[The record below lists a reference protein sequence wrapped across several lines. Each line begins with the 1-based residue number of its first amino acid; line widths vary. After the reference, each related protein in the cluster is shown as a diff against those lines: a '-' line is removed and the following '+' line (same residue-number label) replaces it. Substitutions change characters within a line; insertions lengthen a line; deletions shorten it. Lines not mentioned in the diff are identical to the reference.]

1 MNNLSKISENIN
13 MCKGFKGRLLN
24 GEIFSDYTTFKTGG
38 KIPLYAEPVDEDD
51 LKLILE
57 FFHQQKIPSFIL
69 GGGSNIVP
77 DDEGID
83 FAVISTRCL
92 SGISVRAGSA
102 GDAGCAHDV
111 ESTESFAGYGESSKK
126 VHGSEDAETLFLTCG
141 AGTPI
146 EKITEFCIENSL
158 SGLESFAGLP
168 GTAGGAV
175 YMNARCYGA
184 SVSDV
189 LVSVRYVKCPAEK
202 AQKVAPEDSD
212 AAEKRADVFSFA
224 EYVRKDEDWD
234 YKKSPF
240 QGTADV
246 IVSVTFRVAKGD
258 SAEIRS
264 KSESFVE
271 DRRNKGHFR
280 FPSAGSVFK
289 NNREFGKPSG
299 QIIQDAGLRGL
310 SVGGAQVAPWHGN
323 IIVNTGNAT
332 SSDIKKLSDTVA
344 SEVKNKFGFEL
355 ENEIMFVGSGIIR

>member
-1 MNNLSKISENIN
+1 MNNLSNISENIN
-13 MCKGFKGRLLN
+13 MCKGFKGRLLT
-24 GEIFSDYTTFKTGG
+24 GEFFSDYTTFKTGG

-57 FFHQQKIPSFIL
+57 FLRQQKIPSFVL

-77 DDEGID
+77 DDDGLD

-92 SGISVRAGSA
+92 SGISVCAD
-102 GDAGCAHDV
+102 DAGCSGSLAGCG
-111 ESTESFAGYGESSKK
+111 SFAKKACGE
-126 VHGSEDAETLFLTCG
+126 DNAETLLLTCG
-141 AGTPI
+141 SGTPI
-146 EKITEFCIENSL
+146 EKITEFCVENSL

-168 GTAGGAV
+168 GTAGGAA

-184 SVSDV
+184 SISDV
-189 LVSVRYVKCPAEK
+189 LVSVRYMKCL
-202 AQKVAPEDSD
+202 PEYTEG
-212 AAEKRADVFSFA
+212 AAENAEESACAFSFA
-224 EYVRKDEDWD
+224 EYTMNGADWD

-240 QGTADV
+240 QNTADV
-246 IVSVTFRVAKGD
+246 IVSVTFRVARGD
-258 SAEIRS
+258 KAEIKS
-264 KSESFVE
+264 KAESFVE

-299 QIIQDAGLRGL
+299 QIIQDAGLRGF

-332 SSDIKKLSDTVA
+332 SAEIKKLSDTVA
-344 SEVKNKFGFEL
+344 SEVKRKFGFEL
-355 ENEIMFVGSGIIR
+355 ENEIMFVSNGIVR

>member
-1 MNNLSKISENIN
+1 MNNLSNISENIN
-13 MCKGFKGRLLN
+13 MCKGFRGRLLT
-24 GEIFSDYTTFKTGG
+24 GECFADYTTFKTGG
-38 KIPLYAEPVDEDD
+38 KIPLYAEPVDEED

-57 FFHQQKIPSFIL
+57 FFRQYKIPSFIL

-77 DDEGID
+77 EDENLD

-92 SGISVRAGSA
+92 GGIEVRGECADKYADCGDSA
-102 GDAGCAHDV
+102 KNKHDD
-111 ESTESFAGYGESSKK
+111 
-126 VHGSEDAETLFLTCG
+126 EDAETLLLTCG
-141 AGTPI
+141 SGTPI
-146 EKITEFCIENSL
+146 EKITEFCVENGL

-168 GTAGGAV
+168 GTAGGAA
-175 YMNARCYGA
+175 YMNARCYGF

-189 LVSVRYVKCPAEK
+189 LVSVRYAHCS
-202 AQKVAPEDSD
+202 PEG
-212 AAEKRADVFSFA
+212 VSFA
-224 EYVRKDEDWD
+224 VYTKKDEDWD

-240 QGTADV
+240 QNTADI
-246 IVSVTFRVAKGD
+246 IVSVVFKVRKGD
-258 SAEIRS
+258 GAEIKS

-280 FPSAGSVFK
+280 YPSAGSVFK

-310 SVGGAQVAPWHGN
+310 SHGGAQVAPWHGN

-332 SSDIKKLSDTVA
+332 SSDIKKLSDAVA

-355 ENEIMFVGSGIIR
+355 ENEILFVSSGIIR

>member
-13 MCKGFKGRLLN
+13 MCKGFKGKLLTD
-24 GEIFSDYTTFKTGG
+24 ESFSAHTTFKTGG

-57 FFHQQKIPSFIL
+57 FFHQQNIPSFIL

-77 DDEGID
+77 DDDGID
-83 FAVISTRCL
+83 FAVISTGGLCR
-92 SGISVRAGSA
+92 ISVCAD
-102 GDAGCAHDV
+102 DAGC
-111 ESTESFAGYGESSKK
+111 SGSFAGCDGSSKK
-126 VHGSEDAETLFLTCG
+126 VCGADDAETLFLTCG

-168 GTAGGAV
+168 GTAGGAA
-175 YMNARCYGA
+175 YMNARCYGV
-184 SVSDV
+184 SISDV
-189 LVSVRYVKCPAEK
+189 LHSVRYAKCL
-202 AQKVAPEDSD
+202 PEG
-212 AAEKRADVFSFA
+212 VSFA
-224 EYVRKDEDWD
+224 EYTMKETDWD

-240 QGTADV
+240 QNTLNV
-246 IVSVTFRVAKGD
+246 ITSVSFRVRKGD

-271 DRRNKGHFR
+271 DRRTKGHFR

-289 NNREFGKPSG
+289 NNRDFGKPSG

-310 SVGGAQVAPWHGN
+310 SEGGAQVAPWHGN

-332 SSDIKKLSDTVA
+332 SADIRRLSDTVV
-344 SEVKNKFGFEL
+344 SEVKKKFGFEL
-355 ENEIMFVGSGIIR
+355 ENEILFVSQGFVR

>member
-1 MNNLSKISENIN
+1 
-13 MCKGFKGRLLN
+13 MCKGFKGRLLT
-24 GEIFSDYTTFKTGG
+24 GELFADYTTFKTGG

-77 DDEGID
+77 DDEGLD

-92 SGISVRAGSA
+92 RWISVYADDAESL
-102 GDAGCAHDV
+102 AGCGDSA
-111 ESTESFAGYGESSKK
+111 KK
-126 VHGSEDAETLFLTCG
+126 SCGADDAETLLLTCG

-168 GTAGGAV
+168 GTAGGAA

-189 LVSVRYVKCPAEK
+189 LVSARYIKCPAEGK
-202 AQKVAPEDSD
+202 GC
-212 AAEKRADVFSFA
+212 FSFA
-224 EYVRKDEDWD
+224 EYAKKDEDWD

-240 QGTADV
+240 QNTADV

-258 SAEIRS
+258 SAEIKS

-310 SVGGAQVAPWHGN
+310 SEGGAQVAPWHGN

-332 SSDIKKLSDTVA
+332 SSEIKKLSDTVA